1 VSKPKILC
9 VDDEPNVL
17 AGLALVLHRDFE
29 VLQVT
34 SGEAALAM
42 LAKTADVAVVVS
54 DMRMP
59 KMTGA
64 VLLAQVRERYPEVS
78 RVLLT
83 GQADMP
89 SAISAINDGQIFRFL
104 TKPCDQAPLLAALRA
119 ALDHHRLVTAER
131 VLLRDTLHG
140 SIAAL
145 VDILALA
152 NPTAFGRA
160 NRVKARAS
168 RLAEILGRPERW
180 QVEMAAALQDI
191 GYIALP
197 PELVEK
203 LRAGHVLSEAEHKMV
218 ARLPVTT
225 EQLLGH
231 IPRLELVRGMIAA
244 ALSTFAQKVGDDPAL
259 LGGAILRVANDA
271 DAIEQSGTTGH
282 AVVDIMRGRDRYDAR
297 VLDALDKLFGDRA
310 PETRVVE
317 IPLTKLKAGMV
328 LVDDVMMNGTLLVAR
343 GYEITRS
350 FIARLQN
357 YPHGAIREP
366 LRVLEAVANVS

>member
-1 VSKPKILC
+1 VSKPKVLC

-17 AGLALVLHRDFE
+17 AGLSLVLHREFE
-29 VLQVT
+29 VLQAT
-34 SGEAALAM
+34 GGDAALAV
-42 LAKTADVAVVVS
+42 LEQTPDITVVVS

-64 VLLAQVRERYPEVS
+64 VLLAQVRARYPEVT

-83 GQADMP
+83 GEADMA

-104 TKPCDQAPLLAALRA
+104 TKPCDHGALRAALRA
-119 ALDHHRLVTAER
+119 ATEHHRLITAER

-168 RLAEILGRPERW
+168 KLAEIVGTPERW

-197 PELVEK
+197 ADLVEK
-203 LRAGHVLSEAEHKMV
+203 LHAGHVLSEAEHKMV

-231 IPRLELVRGMIAA
+231 IPRLELVRAMIAA
-244 ALSTFAQKVGDDPAL
+244 AFSSFALKGSDDPAL

-271 DAIEQSGTTGH
+271 DAIEQAGTAGH
-282 AVVDIMRGRDRYDAR
+282 AIVDIMRGRDKYDMR
-297 VLDALDKLFGDRA
+297 VLDALDALFGARA

-317 IPLTKLKAGMV
+317 ILLAKLKPGMV
-328 LVDDVMMNGTLLVAR
+328 TVDDIMMNGTLLIAR

-350 FIARLQN
+350 FIARVQN
-357 YPHGAIREP
+357 YPLGAIREP
-366 LRVLEAVANVS
+366 LRVLENVS